1 MILMYVAMKQVHVPT
16 PVLDYPTVHHADV
29 PYNTHPVSGPWGSAM
44 DVIMC
49 LLPIIFLVIATIPP
63 CGLKPLSTT
72 KSLPMSALLMF
83 LVRLMYLGSD
93 PLLVSGSIV
102 KGIHEAFTPLSIMVR
117 TGFFIDVYLCTGLSS
132 CQVAFHV
139 SGWCYMFIRN
149 DGEYTLLAIYDEGNE
164 SFNGWTSRG

>member
-1 MILMYVAMKQVHVPT
+1 MYVAMKQVHVPT

-29 PYNTHPVSGPWGSAM
+29 PYNTHPVSGPCGSAM

-72 KSLPMSALLMF
+72 KSLPISALLMF

-93 PLLVSGSIV
+93 PLLVSGSVV
-102 KGIHEAFTPLSIMVR
+102 KGIHEAFTPLSIMVSL
-117 TGFFIDVYLCTGLSS
+117 GEFFLFLIVDIMMYITSYIYVAPLRLVLYVYSRRWRVH
-132 CQVAFHV
+132 VACH
-139 SGWCYMFIRN
+139 I
-149 DGEYTLLAIYDEGNE
+149 
-164 SFNGWTSRG
+164 

>member
-1 MILMYVAMKQVHVPT
+1 MYVAMKQVHVPT

-72 KSLPMSALLMF
+72 KSLPISALLMF